1 MMRVVIVED
10 ETLVRLGLKSCLEND
25 SRLWVAGAF
34 ATAEE
39 AETYFE
45 HQSADILITDIRMAN
60 MTGLEL
66 VRRLRPRHPDMVMIV
81 LTCYAD
87 FSYAQKALEYGV
99 DRYLLKHELDET
111 ALPDML
117 VELAGGVKNPAPV
130 SAAPLPLTP
139 QRWLEDRH
147 GKTVTAW
154 FCFRGREDA
163 VNATWEDIN
172 MEMLSGIIDTVLRD
186 YHLGSAFI
194 WRESSVI
201 ALLDY
206 DDSLT
211 EQANLGKYRACF
223 QNITKS
229 LDIYLDKL
237 CFAGLS
243 NVFCGEEQLASSV
256 SAAQLRCGLSFYAS
270 ESCLFADDRRK
281 PAPCPPLKLIREDVF
296 SAAWLTRT
304 KKQLEQ
310 FVQTC
315 IQLQPPVDEVA
326 EAVMRFLHAMTS
338 LAERNYGLNAGQAY
352 DPASEPSYRVISQ
365 FDSLAAM
372 ELWILKIIDQ
382 TIEAIRSQSDLT
394 VRIREY
400 LMEHYNE
407 ELLQA
412 DVAAR
417 FHMSGPYFS
426 QYFKE
431 AFGVN
436 YVQYLN
442 NLRIEQAKLLLVTT
456 RSSTESIAE
465 QVGIPNV
472 NYFFR
477 LFKKMEGCTVKEYR
491 SQHRE
496 HEKSAEIE
504 KY

>member
-1 MMRVVIVED
+1 MIRVVIVED

-25 SRLWVAGAF
+25 ARLWVVGTF

-45 HQSADILITDIRMAN
+45 SQSADILITDIRMAN
-60 MTGLEL
+60 LTGLEL
-66 VRRLRPRHPDMVMIV
+66 VRRLRPRYPNMVMIV

-87 FSYAQKALEYGV
+87 FTYAQKALEYGV

-117 VELAGGVKNPAPV
+117 VELAGGIKPAAV
-130 SAAPLPLTP
+130 QSAAPQPLTP
-139 QRWLEDRH
+139 QRWLEDRQ
-147 GKTVTAW
+147 GKTVAAW

-163 VNATWEDIN
+163 ANATWEDIN
-172 MEMLSGIIDTVLRD
+172 MEMLSGIIDSVLRD

-194 WRESSVI
+194 WRESSII

-206 DDSLT
+206 DDSLP
-211 EQANLGKYRACF
+211 EQANLTKYHACF

-243 NVFCGEEQLASSV
+243 NVFSGADGLTSSV
-256 SAAQLRCGLSFYAS
+256 GEAQLRCGLSFYAS
-270 ESCLFADDRRK
+270 ESCLFAGDERRQVN
-281 PAPCPPLKLIREDVF
+281 CPPLTLIREDAF
-296 SAAWLTRT
+296 SDAWLTRT
-304 KKQLEQ
+304 RRSVNL

-315 IQLQPPVDEVA
+315 IQIQPPVDQVA
-326 EAVMRFLHAMTS
+326 ETVMRFLHAMTS
-338 LAERNYGLNAGQAY
+338 LAERNYGLNVSQTY

-372 ELWILKIIDQ
+372 RLWVLRIIDQ
-382 TIEAIRSQSDLT
+382 TTEAIHGQSDLA
-394 VRIREY
+394 VHIREY
-400 LMEHYNE
+400 LMEHYSE

-412 DVAAR
+412 DVAAK
-417 FHMSGPYFS
+417 FQMSGPYFS

-442 NLRIEQAKLLLVTT
+442 NLRIEKAKILLVTT
-456 RSSTESIAE
+456 RRSTESIAE

-477 LFKKMEGCTVKEYR
+477 LFKKMEGCTIKEYR

-496 HEKSAEIE
+496 AERTENIE
-504 KY
+504 